1 MADNIAASDVTCSDE
16 QKVELKQ
23 LKIAL
28 EEIIVRT
35 EASLALLQI
44 ALEDATGTT
53 AAYGPTTAKI
63 RWQSPV

>member
-1 MADNIAASDVTCSDE
+1 MAGNIAASDVTCSDE

-53 AAYGPTTAKI
+53 AAYGTTTEM
-63 RWQSPV
+63 STL

>member
-63 RWQSPV
+63 RRQSQV